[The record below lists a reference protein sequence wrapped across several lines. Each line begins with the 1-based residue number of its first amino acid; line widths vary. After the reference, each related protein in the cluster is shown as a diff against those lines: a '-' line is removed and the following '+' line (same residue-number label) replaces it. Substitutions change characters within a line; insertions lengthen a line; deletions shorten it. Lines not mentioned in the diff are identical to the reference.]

1 MPRFA
6 LLTTESAQLG
16 ETVTEIIDRHH
27 ADIAVVVTSNR
38 GGPDGILRAL
48 LCGPRFA
55 KYMLYSYLAY
65 PWYLRVDRALSRTRL
80 RARRRHSVAE
90 LCQQY
95 GIALVST
102 PDVNHPAVAT
112 YLRFAALDFLV
123 CVGFE
128 QRLRGPALAAA
139 RYGVLNVHPAYLPR
153 CRGRFPTLF
162 SAIEPDTPFGVTVH
176 LIDPRE
182 ADGGPILAQR
192 RSTPPLGRSVLFND
206 SWVYRTGV
214 ELLSDV
220 LAGFAA
226 YARYSLPQFG
236 GSTHGYPCRADL
248 AAARAM
254 DLRLATFGDFLAV
267 CRGTRVAT
275 PTRSAADRRA
285 AAA

>member
-1 MPRFA
+1 MARFA

-27 ADIAVVVTSNR
+27 ADIAVVVTSIP
-38 GGPDGILRAL
+38 GCPDGMLRAL
-48 LCGPRFA
+48 RCGPRFA
-55 KYMLYSYLAY
+55 KYVLYSYLAY

-80 RARRRHSVAE
+80 HARRRHSVAE
-90 LCQQY
+90 LCHQY
-95 GIALVST
+95 GIAVVNT
-102 PDVNHPAVAT
+102 PDVNHPAVAA

-128 QRLRGPALAAA
+128 QRLREPALAAA

-153 CRGRFPTLF
+153 CRGRFPTLY

-176 LIDPRE
+176 LVDPRE

-214 ELLSDV
+214 DLLSDV
-220 LAGFAA
+220 LAGFPT
-226 YARYSLPQFG
+226 YVRYSLPQIG
-236 GSTHGYPCRADL
+236 GSTHGYPRRADL
-248 AAARAM
+248 AATRAM
-254 DLRLATFGDFLAV
+254 DLRLATLGDFLAV

-275 PTRSAADRRA
+275 PARSPADRRSAAA
-285 AAA
+285 